1 MRRLGQVTAI
11 RPRASEAGA
20 PVSRRLCPRRLLL
33 AGAVLVASFT
43 ASSAQ
48 AFYPDGASIVSAHFG
63 RLEQADDTTQYAAI
77 SGDGRY
83 VVIQT
88 RARNLF
94 ADDDPDPPGRTR
106 LGGLFR
112 FDIATRTIE
121 LVADGSEAPEND
133 TNTVLVRGALN
144 PSVSHDGRHVAF
156 STGQQLVPQDMNGNV
171 DVYVRDMTIPIRA
184 PGAFDLVS
192 AKDSGDVPATYGPRI
207 PDQPGV
213 NPGAEVTRGA
223 AISADGTRVLF
234 RTIEVSSDLP
244 AQLTQDTPGFQVFLR
259 DRVANTTTLVTRRA
273 SDGSPAGGALGPA
286 GMSADGTTAVWTG
299 RNAADQTRFIDGEN
313 TDPAFLHYLWRRV
326 ADGAGAATRRIT
338 GVSDPDDPACP
349 PDASV
354 FFDQTSTGPC
364 YGPLTEPE
372 YLRAGITNL
381 LPAISADGRRV
392 AFLTGSGPRPNA
404 NTAQGLDLYLT
415 DMSPGQARK
424 GSTVELTREGIA
436 GDLAT
441 GASIDS
447 VSMSAD
453 GRRLAL
459 TTSRTRFLLPALT
472 YQGSARL
479 APTAR
484 ELYVVDLPTRT
495 IERVTRSFTG
505 GDTNGDVV
513 NDPSLSADG
522 ERVAFVSFAGNLF
535 FGDGYPH
542 ADAFWTER
550 RPEPPPDPGGGAGAG
565 GDPGGGVTVV
575 EDPDAPFLGVRV
587 LRSRRGRLVL
597 RVRVPAA
604 GTVAAAARAR
614 VGRPRRQRVLA
625 RETRFHPRSGA
636 LTIRLRV
643 VRRYRRELARRSRIP
658 ARLRVTFSP
667 SRGGR
672 RLSRSPRASFRK

>member
-1 MRRLGQVTAI
+1 MRRSGRLTRIGPQ
-11 RPRASEAGA
+11 ASEAGA
-20 PVSRRLCPRRLLL
+20 PALRRLSPLHLLL
-33 AGAVLVASFT
+33 AGAVLAASYSS
-43 ASSAQ
+43 SSAQ

-83 VVIQT
+83 VVFQT

-94 ADDDPDPPGRTR
+94 SDDDPDPPGRTR

-112 FDIATRTIE
+112 FEIATRTIE

-144 PSVSHDGRHVAF
+144 PSVSHDGRYVAF
-156 STGQQLVPQDMNGNV
+156 STGQQLVPQDTNGNV
-171 DVYVRDMTIPIRA
+171 DVYVRDMTVPIRA

-192 AKDSGDVPATYGPRI
+192 ARDGGDVAVTYGP

-213 NPGAEVTRGA
+213 PPSTEVTRGA
-223 AISADGTRVLF
+223 AISADGTKVLF
-234 RTIEVSSDLP
+234 RTLGGSSDLP
-244 AQLTQDTPGFQVFLR
+244 AQPGADTPALQLFLR

-273 SDGSPAGGALGPA
+273 SDGGPAGGALGPA
-286 GMSADGTTAVWTG
+286 ALSADGTTAVWTG
-299 RNAADQTRFIDGEN
+299 RNAAEQTRFIGGEN

-326 ADGAGAATRRIT
+326 ADGAGASTRRIT
-338 GVSDPDDPACP
+338 GVADPDDPACP

-354 FFDQTSTGPC
+354 FFDQRSTGPC

-372 YLRAGITNL
+372 SLRAGITNL
-381 LPAISADGRRV
+381 VPAISGDGRHL
-392 AFLTGSGPRPNA
+392 AFLTGSGPRPND
-404 NTAQGLDLYLT
+404 TTHQGLDLYMT
-415 DMSPGQARK
+415 DMSPGQTRK
-424 GSTVELTREGIA
+424 ASTVELTREGSVS
-436 GDLAT
+436 DLAT
-441 GASIDS
+441 SASIES
-447 VSMSAD
+447 VTMSAD

-459 TTSRTRFLLPALT
+459 TTSRIRFLLPALSF
-472 YQGSARL
+472 QGSARL

-495 IERVTRSFTG
+495 IERVTRAFTG
-505 GDTNGDVV
+505 GDTNGDVM
-513 NDPSLSADG
+513 NDASLSADG

-535 FGDGYPH
+535 FGDGFPH

-550 RPEPPPDPGGGAGAG
+550 RPEPTPDPGGGAGAG

-575 EDPDAPFLGVRV
+575 EDPDSPFLGVRV

-604 GTVAAAARAR
+604 GTVAATARAR
-614 VGRPRRQRVLA
+614 VGRARRQRVLA
-625 RETRFHPRSGA
+625 RETRFRPRSGA
-636 LTIRLRV
+636 FTMQLRV

-658 ARLRVTFSP
+658 TRLRVTFSP
-667 SRGGR
+667 SRGGK
-672 RLSRSPRASFRK
+672 RLSRSSRASFRK